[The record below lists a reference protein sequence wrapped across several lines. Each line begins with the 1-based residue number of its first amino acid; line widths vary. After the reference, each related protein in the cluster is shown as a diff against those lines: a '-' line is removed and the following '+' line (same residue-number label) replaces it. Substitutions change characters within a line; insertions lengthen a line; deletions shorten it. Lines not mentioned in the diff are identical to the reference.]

1 MITVTIAG
9 PGANEIELLLK
20 NGSIQASTITLG
32 DLASLAQVDAA
43 TPDVLIVDMRDEQ
56 RIPPALADIRHMH
69 PATGIVVVAPT
80 LATAFLLE
88 ALHAGA
94 NEVVAPPLTKEK
106 LYNAVS
112 GVAGQH
118 ANGAGQVFGFIGAK
132 GGVGAT
138 TVAVNVAAAL
148 AGAAAP
154 YRTLLM
160 DVHPFGGDAALFFG
174 IEPAHTVDDAIANIA
189 RLDRTL
195 LHDLVTSVLPNL
207 DLLAGPDRIVP
218 AAVDPAKLRDVI
230 DLASRNYRYT
240 VLDLPSTDS
249 GVFDALQRVNAI
261 FVVITQ
267 ELATVRAGAR
277 LVQMLRERYDPDN
290 IRLLLSRTDR
300 QADIDSREIERVTG
314 LSIACAFPSEY
325 RTAVHALHT
334 GRPFVLER
342 QRGLAQSIDQFAV
355 RLSRGGPGEAPH
367 REGLFGRRTHAGA

>member
-20 NGSIQASTITLG
+20 DSSIQASTAPLDG
-32 DLASLAQVDAA
+32 LAALAQLNA
-43 TPDVLIVDMRDEQ
+43 TMPDVLIVDMRGEQ
-56 RIPPALADIRHMH
+56 RIPPTLADIRHTH
-69 PATGIVVVAPT
+69 AATGIVVVAPT
-80 LATAFLLE
+80 LAPAFLLE

-106 LYNAVS
+106 LDTAVS
-112 GVAGQH
+112 GVVGQH

-138 TVAVNVAAAL
+138 TLAVNVAAAL

-154 YRTLLM
+154 YRTILI
-160 DVHPFGGDAALFFG
+160 DVHPFGGDAALFLG
-174 IEPAHTVDDAIANIA
+174 VEPAHTIDDALANIA

-195 LHDLVTSVLPNL
+195 LHDLVTSALPNL

-218 AAVDPAKLRDVI
+218 AAIDSAKLRDVI

-240 VLDLPSTDS
+240 VLDLPRTDS

-261 FVVITQ
+261 FVVINQ
-267 ELATVRAGAR
+267 ELATVRAGTR
-277 LVQMLRERYDPDN
+277 LVQMLRERYGPDKV
-290 IRLLLSRTDR
+290 RLLLSRGDAR
-300 QADIDSREIERVTG
+300 SDIDHDEIERVTG
-314 LSIACAFPSEY
+314 TSIECAFPSDY
-325 RTAVHALHT
+325 RTAVRALHT
-334 GRPFVLER
+334 GRPFVLDH

-355 RLSRGGPGEAPH
+355 RLSRVGPGEAPH